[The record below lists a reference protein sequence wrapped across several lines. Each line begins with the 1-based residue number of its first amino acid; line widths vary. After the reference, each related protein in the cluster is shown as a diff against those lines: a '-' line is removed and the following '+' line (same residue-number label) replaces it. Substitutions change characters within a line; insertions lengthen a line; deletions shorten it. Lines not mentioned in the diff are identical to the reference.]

1 MPHVKATKADINKQ
15 VNETYEMLM
24 TNIGIVKSQV
34 DVVTMMLALEL
45 VRDILT
51 YGTDAPETQLTI
63 EKFRKHLIAVV
74 AYAEQDA
81 LDIMHFAITRGIE
94 P

>member
-1 MPHVKATKADINKQ
+1 MPHVKTTKADISNQ

-45 VRDILT
+45 VRDVLN
-51 YGTDAPETQLTI
+51 YGIDAPKTQVTI
-63 EKFRKHLIAVV
+63 EKMRNHLIAVV
-74 AYAEQDA
+74 AYTEQEA
-81 LDIMHFAITRGIE
+81 LDIMHFAIKRGIE